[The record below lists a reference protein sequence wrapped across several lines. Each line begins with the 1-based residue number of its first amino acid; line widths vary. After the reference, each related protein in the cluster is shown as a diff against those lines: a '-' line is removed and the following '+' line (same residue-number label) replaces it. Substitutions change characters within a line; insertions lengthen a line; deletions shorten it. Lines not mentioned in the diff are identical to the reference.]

1 MVRSG
6 SDDAPERPSRAR
18 YPRGVAKEGT
28 TRSDARRNRDLILDA
43 AAETLARDPDASL
56 IDIASAS
63 GLARATV
70 YRHFS
75 NLEEVRKAL
84 LDEVEELGREVLQ
97 QGLVDALQGDAAT
110 TPIATQMLKIVT
122 AALPIETRYA
132 RAIAKARTPEEGLL
146 ATFGPV
152 MRATVV
158 EGQRRSEFARDLD
171 PETTAD
177 SLILLMIH
185 AGRRVHRDGLSV
197 QSALGPVRT
206 FLRGMEVSPAPPPA
220 D

>member
-1 MVRSG
+1 M
-6 SDDAPERPSRAR
+6 
-18 YPRGVAKEGT
+18 AKEPS

-56 IDIASAS
+56 LDIATAS

-75 NLEEVRKAL
+75 NLEEVQQAL
-84 LDEVEELGREVLQ
+84 LSEVEQLGREVLE
-97 QGLVDALQGDAAT
+97 QGLQDAFAGAANA
-110 TPIATQMLKIVT
+110 PISAQMLRIVQ
-122 AALPIETRYA
+122 AALPVETRYS
-132 RAIAKARTPEEGLL
+132 RAIARVRTAEDGLL
-146 ATFGPV
+146 TTFGPV
-152 MRATVV
+152 MRATVI

-171 PETTAD
+171 PGTTAD
-177 SLILLMIH
+177 ALIVLMIH

-197 QSALGPVRT
+197 DAALGPVRT
-206 FLRGMEVSPAPPPA
+206 FLRGMEVSPSALPRER